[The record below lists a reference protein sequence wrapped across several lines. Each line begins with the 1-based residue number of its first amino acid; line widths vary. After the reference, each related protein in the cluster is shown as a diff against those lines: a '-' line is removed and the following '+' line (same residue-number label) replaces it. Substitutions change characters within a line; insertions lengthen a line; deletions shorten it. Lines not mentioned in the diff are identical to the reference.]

1 MPPAK
6 VMIVEDEAI
15 VALSLERAVRKM
27 GHSVSCVVDKGE
39 DAVIQFERQ
48 PADVVL
54 MDVRLKGDMDGIEA
68 ARLIVSRQ
76 RIPVIFL
83 TAYNDSATMSRAED
97 IPPAAFLSKPV
108 DEVQLAVAICKAT
121 S

>member
-15 VALSLERAVRKM
+15 VALCLERAVRRM

-68 ARLIVSRQ
+68 ARHIVSQ
-76 RIPVIFL
+76 RHIPVIFL
-83 TAYNDSATMSRAED
+83 TAYNDTATILRAEN
-97 IPPAAFLSKPV
+97 ITPAAFLSKPV
-108 DEVQLAVAICKAT
+108 DETQLAQAIAEAMG
-121 S
+121 